1 MKGNQNGSVVPS
13 GGMNLFGE
21 MVLGTG
27 ERPARPFLKWAGGK
41 GQLLPE
47 IEAAMPSWV
56 HERDFTF
63 VEPFVGSGAVLF
75 WALGRFPRLQRALV
89 NDVNEDLVITYR
101 AIASDPETLIN
112 ILGRLEHDFHAT
124 DGDIES
130 KKAMYYAQRERYNSR
145 SEDPCTRA
153 ALFIF
158 LNRTCFNGLYRVNRS
173 NHYNVP
179 MGSYAKPTICD
190 RENLM
195 AVSRALQRVEIYCGD
210 YRQTL
215 QHADPQSLFYLDP
228 PYKPL
233 TSTSS
238 FNSYAQQEFGDEQQI
253 QLRDFCD
260 ELHRQG
266 HTWILSNSDVRDSEP
281 TPNLFFDDLYA
292 AYSIRRV
299 DARRNINSNADK
311 RGSLKELLI
320 TNQID
325 LAHAGTF

>member
-1 MKGNQNGSVVPS
+1 MKGKRHAGMAPK
-13 GGMNLFGE
+13 GGCDLFGE
-21 MVLGTG
+21 SVLDVGL
-27 ERPARPFLKWAGGK
+27 RPAKPFLKWAGGK

-47 IEAAMPSWV
+47 IEAVMPSWV
-56 HERDFTF
+56 HSTDFTL

-75 WALGRFPRLQRALV
+75 WALNRYPRLTRAII
-89 NDVNEDLVITYR
+89 NDVNEDLITTYR
-101 AIASDPETLIN
+101 VIAKEPDSLLK
-112 ILGRLEHDFHAT
+112 ILDQMQRDYHAA
-124 DGDIES
+124 DGDATTQ
-130 KKAMYYAQRERYNSR
+130 KALYYHQRERYNSR
-145 SEDPCTRA
+145 NEDPCTRA

-179 MGSYAKPTICD
+179 MGSYSKPTICD
-190 RENLM
+190 RENIL
-195 AVSRALQRVEIYCGD
+195 AVSQALQRVEILNGD

-215 QHADPQSLFYLDP
+215 QHANQPSLFYLDP

-233 TSTSS
+233 SATSS
-238 FNSYAQQEFGDEQQI
+238 FNSYAKSEFGDEQQI

-266 HTWILSNSDVRDSEP
+266 HVWILSNSDVRDSLP
-281 TPNLFFDDLYA
+281 SPNPFFDDLYA
-292 AYSIRRV
+292 AYTIRRV

-320 TNQID
+320 TNQTELVHD
-325 LAHAGTF
+325 VAL